1 MEVSYTDHS
10 HIIGRG
16 GNTISRVMEETRCHV
31 HFPDSNRTNQ
41 TEKSNLVTVA
51 GELTGVEMARAR
63 IRVITPIKLI
73 LLYLVS
79 LSCWQIWRVL
89 FWRRLCNRILDQLTT
104 MLGNSGIRK
113 KVYRETSMFVLRD
126 SVIGAKQLA
135 IFQNCSSASRGRVYL
150 PPAPPTVQWRKVMQK
165 GALKVDRRQKCRKW
179 YSFKLEQIII
189 GQATQAKIATIYV
202 VPPSIRPFLTCLWG
216 IVWRLTD

>member
-1 MEVSYTDHS
+1 MAKVRIWFDSSKILCALGPFNIFRFTHCFCAVNLIIFHYFVLCLQQSNRVTLKMEVSYTDHS

-16 GNTISRVMEETRCHV
+16 GSTISRVREETSCHI
-31 HFPDSNRTNQ
+31 HFPDLNRTNQ

-104 MLGNSGIRK
+104 MLANSKECVQGN
-113 KVYRETSMFVLRD
+113 
-126 SVIGAKQLA
+126 
-135 IFQNCSSASRGRVYL
+135 
-150 PPAPPTVQWRKVMQK
+150 
-165 GALKVDRRQKCRKW
+165 
-179 YSFKLEQIII
+179 
-189 GQATQAKIATIYV
+189 
-202 VPPSIRPFLTCLWG
+202 
-216 IVWRLTD
+216 